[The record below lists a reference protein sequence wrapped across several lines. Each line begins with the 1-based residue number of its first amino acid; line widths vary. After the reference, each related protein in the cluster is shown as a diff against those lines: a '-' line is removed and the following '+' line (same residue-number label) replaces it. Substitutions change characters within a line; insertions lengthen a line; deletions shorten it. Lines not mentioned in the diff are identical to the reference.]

1 MYKTMKS
8 EPKNEPNDT
17 EETWISYREHWREIM
32 ENTENNNSK
41 LSPRKSISAFKIFK
55 YIIWLVNDI
64 SCGGETV
71 IFFLI
76 HHT

>member
-55 YIIWLVNDI
+55 YFTYMI
-64 SCGGETV
+64 S
-71 IFFLI
+71 
-76 HHT
+76 